1 MLESLSIVFIAF
13 GGFLLSLFLFHK
25 KRRKSEPFICPLRG
39 RCSEV
44 IHSDYSRFLGV
55 PVENIGL
62 IYYALIALGHG
73 LILGFP
79 HALSWLDLPLL
90 IASTS
95 AFLFSLYL
103 TFIQIVALRKL
114 CTWCLLSATFC
125 LLIFGLTLMGMLDF
139 VFPLLVEY
147 RSVILILHVLA
158 MALGLGAATLT
169 DIFFFKFLKDSR
181 ISEDEAQMLSTL
193 SEIIWLALGVAILTG
208 AALFLPDATAYI
220 DTPKFLAKMVIVAV
234 IVLNGAFLN
243 LYIAPKLVKISFAEP
258 HHHKEGELGR
268 ARRIAFALGPVSV
281 VSWYSAFILGSLP
294 ATTPLSFLAFLK
306 IYILLLVMA
315 VTIGQFVENR
325 LSHRGVPWPSN

>member
-25 KRRKSEPFICPLRG
+25 KRRKTEPFVCPLRG

-44 IHSDYSRFLGV
+44 IHSDYSKFLGI
-55 PVENIGL
+55 PVETIGL
-62 IYYALIALGHG
+62 LYYALVAVGHG
-73 LILGFP
+73 LVLGFP
-79 HALSWLDLPLL
+79 EDLGWLDLPLL
-90 IASTS
+90 IASS
-95 AFLFSLYL
+95 AAFLFSLYL
-103 TFIQIVALRKL
+103 TFIQVVALRKL

-125 LLIFGLTLMGMLDF
+125 LFIFGLTVLGTLEF
-139 VFPLLVEY
+139 VLPFLVEY

-169 DIFFFKFLKDSR
+169 DIFFFKFLRDSR

-193 SEIIWLALGVAILTG
+193 SETIWLALGMAILTG
-208 AALFLPDATAYI
+208 AALFMPEATAYAG
-220 DTPKFLAKMVIVAV
+220 TPKFLAKMVVVAV

-268 ARRIAFALGPVSV
+268 ARRIAFALGPISI

-294 ATTPLSFLAFLK
+294 AATPLSFFMFLK
-306 IYILLLVMA
+306 IYFFLLIIA
-315 VTIGQFVENR
+315 VTVGQFVENR

>member
-25 KRRKSEPFICPLRG
+25 KRRKSEPFVCPLHG

-44 IHSDYSRFLGV
+44 IHSDYSKFLGI
-55 PVENIGL
+55 PVEVIGL
-62 IYYALIALGHG
+62 VYYALIALGHG
-73 LILGFP
+73 LVLAFP
-79 HALSWLDLPLL
+79 QTVSWFDLPLL
-90 IASTS
+90 IASAT

-125 LLIFGLTLMGMLDF
+125 LFIFGLTVMGMLEF
-139 VFPLLVEY
+139 VVPFLVEY
-147 RSVILILHVLA
+147 RSVILVFHVLA
-158 MALGLGAATLT
+158 MALGLGSATLA

-181 ISEDEAQMLSTL
+181 ISEEEAQMLSTL
-193 SEIIWLALGVAILTG
+193 SEVIWLALGVVIITG
-208 AALFLPDATAYI
+208 AALFLPSAAAFL
-220 DTPKFLAKMVIVAV
+220 DTPKFLAKMVIVLV

-268 ARRIAFALGPVSV
+268 ARRIAFALGPISI

-294 ATTPLSFLAFLK
+294 ATNPLSFWMFLK
-306 IYILLLVMA
+306 IYVLLLVVA
-315 VTIGQFVENR
+315 VTIGQFVERR
-325 LSHRGVPWPSN
+325 LAHRGVPWPSN

>member
-25 KRRKSEPFICPLRG
+25 KRRKSEPFVCPLRG

-55 PVENIGL
+55 PVEILGL
-62 IYYALIALGHG
+62 VYYALVALGHG
-73 LILGFP
+73 LVFGFP
-79 HALSWLDLPLL
+79 QVLGWLDLPLL
-90 IASTS
+90 MASS
-95 AFLFSLYL
+95 AAFLFSLYL
-103 TFIQIVALRKL
+103 TFIQIVALRKF

-125 LLIFGLTLMGMLDF
+125 LFIFGLTVLTALDF
-139 VFPLLVEY
+139 VLPFLVEY
-147 RSVILILHVLA
+147 RSGILMLHVLA

-181 ISEDEAQMLSTL
+181 ISQEEAKMLSTL
-193 SEIIWLALGVAILTG
+193 SENIWLALGLAIMTGVALFMPS
-208 AALFLPDATAYI
+208 AALYAE
-220 DTPKFLAKMVIVAV
+220 TPKFLAKVLVVGVI
-234 IVLNGAFLN
+234 ILNGAFLN

-268 ARRIAFALGPVSV
+268 ARRIAFALGPISV
-281 VSWYSAFILGSLP
+281 VSWYIAFILGSLSV
-294 ATTPLSFLAFLK
+294 TTNLSFWTFLK
-306 IYILLLVMA
+306 IYLLLLVVA

-325 LSHRGVPWPSN
+325 LSHRGVPWPTT

>member
-1 MLESLSIVFIAF
+1 MLESLTVVFIAF
-13 GGFLLSLFLFHK
+13 GGVLLSLFLFHK

-39 RCSEV
+39 QCSEV

-55 PVENIGL
+55 PVEIIGL
-62 IYYALIALGHG
+62 AYYALVALGHG
-73 LILGFP
+73 LVLGFP
-79 HALSWLDLPLL
+79 ESLGWLDLPLL
-90 IASTS
+90 VASAA

-125 LLIFGLTLMGMLDF
+125 LFIFALTLLGMLDF
-139 VFPLLVEY
+139 VFPFLVEY

-169 DIFFFKFLKDSR
+169 DVFFFKFLKDSR
-181 ISEDEAQMLSTL
+181 ISEEEAQMLSAL
-193 SEIIWLALGVAILTG
+193 SEVIWLALGVAILTG
-208 AALFLPDATAYI
+208 AALFLPDATTYI
-220 DTPKFLAKMVIVAV
+220 DTPKFLAKMVVVAV

-268 ARRIAFALGPVSV
+268 ARRLAFALGPISV

-294 ATTPLSFLAFLK
+294 ATTPLSFFTFLK
-306 IYILLLVMA
+306 IYLLLLV
-315 VTIGQFVENR
+315 VSITIGQFVENR
-325 LSHRGVPWPSN
+325 LAHRRLPWPTN

>member
-25 KRRKSEPFICPLRG
+25 KRRKSEPFVCPLRG
-39 RCSEV
+39 KCSEV

-55 PVENIGL
+55 PVEMLGL
-62 IYYALIALGHG
+62 VYYALVALGHG
-73 LILGFP
+73 LVLGFP
-79 HALSWLDLPLL
+79 QVLGWLDLPLL
-90 IASTS
+90 ISSS
-95 AFLFSLYL
+95 AALLFSLYL

-125 LLIFGLTLMGMLDF
+125 FFIFGLTFLATLDF
-139 VFPLLVEY
+139 VLPFLVEY
-147 RSVILILHVLA
+147 RSVILVLHVLA

-181 ISEDEAQMLSTL
+181 ISEEEAKMLSTL
-193 SEIIWLALGVAILTG
+193 SESIWLALGMAIITG
-208 AALFLPDATAYI
+208 VALFMPDVASYVGI
-220 DTPKFLAKMVIVAV
+220 PKFLAKVVVVFV

-258 HHHKEGELGR
+258 HHHKEGELGH
-268 ARRIAFALGPVSV
+268 ARRFAFALGPISV

-294 ATTPLSFLAFLK
+294 ASTPFSFWTFLK
-306 IYILLLVMA
+306 MYLLLLIVA

-325 LSHRGVPWPSN
+325 LAHRRVPWPTN

>member
-13 GGFLLSLFLFHK
+13 GGFLLSVFLFHK
-25 KRRKSEPFICPLRG
+25 KRRKSEPFVCPLRG

-44 IHSDYSRFLGV
+44 IHSDYSKFFGL
-55 PVENIGL
+55 PVEIIGL
-62 IYYALIALGHG
+62 FYYAFVALGHG
-73 LILGFP
+73 LVLGFP
-79 HALSWLDLPLL
+79 HVLSWLEIPLL
-90 IASTS
+90 IVSTA

-125 LLIFGLTLMGMLDF
+125 LFIFGLTVLGTLEF
-139 VFPLLVEY
+139 VLPVLVEY

-193 SEIIWLALGVAILTG
+193 SETIWLALGVAIITG
-208 AALFLPDATAYI
+208 AALFMSEPTTYAE
-220 DTPKFLAKMVIVAV
+220 TPKFLAKMVVVGMI
-234 IVLNGAFLN
+234 IMNGAFLN

-268 ARRIAFALGPVSV
+268 ARRIAFTLGPISI

-294 ATTPLSFLAFLK
+294 ATMPLSFWTFLK
-306 IYILLLVMA
+306 IYLLFLVIA

-325 LSHRGVPWPSN
+325 LSHRGVPWPTT